1 MKKHFLYSSNQLRI
15 FAEFTYIIY
24 YTYEVTLGG
33 GTMLNKFFTKNARFF
48 ILILML
54 LCAVYAMSSHADAD
68 GSVIIY
74 VTKNGG
80 STTQN
85 GLSWATAYPGE
96 SLQGAISDAAKYDSS
111 EVWVASGDYTIA
123 EPPIVMQDGI
133 ILRGGFAGTE
143 TFLLQRNIADN
154 ETILRVSSADTNL
167 PTVVSFDSVTGA
179 ALDGFTITGA
189 HVSGITISDCS
200 KTTIAN
206 CIIRNNQN
214 YNDRYYYGMG
224 GGVYISTSDVDF
236 ANCAFTGNGAKYGGG
251 VRNNSAANNAVTF
264 TNCTFAEN
272 SADMSGSGI
281 NSAGQNGSSLKLTN
295 CTFANGR
302 GAETISGT
310 GSFLF
315 TNSIF
320 WGNESAAISVDT
332 SATVR
337 VTNCVVKGGYT
348 GGTNIVDSDPLLLPL
363 DRKGVHASSK
373 DIFIYALSADSPA
386 IDSGTAKQAPDT
398 DQRGVYRPQGAGFD
412 IGAYEYIPHRGAPII
427 TSPDVDKKLL
437 DDAGDVSIKFGIES
451 LDVVSIDGYQIITS
465 VTDNR
470 ILTVS
475 HEEPNTD
482 NLPPCSRP
490 FGYIGTAIRLDVSTL
505 VASDKI
511 ALLPVTVTIP
521 LSRANLLTLFDNI
534 VARGGKRLNIDEVL
548 ASPDAYVEDMFVSLA
563 VQKQLKEGT
572 DLKKC
577 TWIVPGGMT
586 PTQALNSG
594 VMSITPEGDGI
605 KIVVKFYVADD
616 AYGSGPIINNGNIIV
631 GDGEH
636 NGVIY
641 DPLWANYRVS
651 TNASGG
657 AVDGGGGCN
666 SLGSAGALLALIA
679 GLTALGFKRKG

>member
-1 MKKHFLYSSNQLRI
+1 
-15 FAEFTYIIY
+15 
-24 YTYEVTLGG
+24 
-33 GTMLNKFFTKNARFF
+33 MLNKFFTKNARFF

>member
-1 MKKHFLYSSNQLRI
+1 
-15 FAEFTYIIY
+15 
-24 YTYEVTLGG
+24 
-33 GTMLNKFFTKNARFF
+33 
-48 ILILML
+48 
-54 LCAVYAMSSHADAD
+54 
-68 GSVIIY
+68 
-74 VTKNGG
+74 
-80 STTQN
+80 
-85 GLSWATAYPGE
+85 
-96 SLQGAISDAAKYDSS
+96 
-111 EVWVASGDYTIA
+111 
-123 EPPIVMQDGI
+123 
-133 ILRGGFAGTE
+133 
-143 TFLLQRNIADN
+143 
-154 ETILRVSSADTNL
+154 
-167 PTVVSFDSVTGA
+167 
-179 ALDGFTITGA
+179 
-189 HVSGITISDCS
+189 
-200 KTTIAN
+200 
-206 CIIRNNQN
+206 
-214 YNDRYYYGMG
+214 MG

-363 DRKGVHASSK
+363 DRRGVHASSK